1 MKKLCFNTKNIFT
14 KQVRFYGI
22 LNPNFHLLYKDI
34 LESEKFLFNS
44 ERVGYGYGG
53 AFS

>member
-34 LESEKFLFNS
+34 LESEKFFGS
-44 ERVGYGYGG
+44 HKVGHGYGG
-53 AFS
+53 GYE